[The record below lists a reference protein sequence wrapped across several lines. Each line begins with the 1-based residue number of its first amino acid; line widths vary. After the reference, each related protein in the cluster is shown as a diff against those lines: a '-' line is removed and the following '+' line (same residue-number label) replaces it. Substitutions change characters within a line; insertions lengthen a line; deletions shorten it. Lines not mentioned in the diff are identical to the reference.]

1 MKNKTVDLLTISNG
15 KRNEVI
21 REIKRHMQQ
30 EALREK
36 LLQSL
41 LNIEP
46 SAINKEMI
54 TDLDER
60 LNSLTFPKKYQIG

>member
-15 KRNEVI
+15 KRNEMI